1 MERFDKEIDSI
12 DEAFDKLK
20 GKVKR
25 LSRKWRASKNEED
38 SSDNGSNGSEVGSK
52 NPKRTTKL
60 DSDRTDYEK
69 FNEESDSS
77 LSEDEFEKRFDV
89 QTDWYIPQ
97 SDIKNSNIKS
107 IIYH

>member
-1 MERFDKEIDSI
+1 MERFEKEMDSV

-25 LSRKWRASKNEED
+25 LRRTWRASKNEED

-69 FNEESDSS
+69 FNEESESS

-97 SDIKNSNIKS
+97 SDIQKP
-107 IIYH
+107 